1 MSFRYTNRGRNMN
14 GRPLFTPK
22 DLLFFVYLLPFRML
36 AANLPVKVVRRLG
49 GLLVHIYSL
58 FAIRKQRCIEKR
70 LTLAFQGSR
79 GRRDIE
85 KVANQYMR
93 HAGFKDIDDVIL
105 NRLTKEDLLQCSEI
119 KGLENLEEALSAKK
133 GVVLASGHFFANRL
147 GKRLLSEIGFP
158 VLSVRNNSP
167 RRHPRVGRV
176 ASKHLKPRYVDFVNQ
191 VVKDYVV
198 IQDKDC
204 TLKILE
210 RLRRNG
216 LVDIH
221 VDAGHSYH
229 MIEYPFLGTKRFFPA
244 GFLRIVYLTGAA
256 VVPMLCTGNSCS
268 FTIIFEKPVA
278 FQETSHQ
285 ETFMSENLARL
296 VEVLE
301 SQVLQYTD
309 QWVLWGVNL

>member
-1 MSFRYTNRGRNMN
+1 MIHLYGS
-14 GRPLFTPK
+14 
-22 DLLFFVYLLPFRML
+22 L
-36 AANLPVKVVRRLG
+36 AA
-49 GLLVHIYSL
+49 
-58 FAIRKQRCIEKR
+58 RKQRAIEER
-70 LTLAFQGSR
+70 LALATKNSPGT
-79 GRRDIE
+79 RDIG
-85 KVANQYMR
+85 KVAKQYILN
-93 HAGFKDIDDVIL
+93 AGRKDIDDVIL
-105 NRLTKEDLLQCSEI
+105 NRLTKEDLLQCSKI
-119 KGLENLEEALSAKK
+119 KGLENLEAALSAKK

-147 GKRLLSEIGFP
+147 GKRLLSEIGYP

-167 RRHPRVGRV
+167 RRHPPVGRV
-176 ASKHLKPRYVDFVNQ
+176 ASKYLKQRYVNFVNQ
-191 VVKDYVV
+191 IVKDYVA

-229 MIEYPFLGTKRFFPA
+229 MMERPFLGIKRLFPA

-256 VVPMLCTGNSCS
+256 VVPMLCIGDSSS
-268 FTIIFEKPVA
+268 FTVIFEEPAK
-278 FQETSHQ
+278 FQETSDQ

-301 SQVLQYTD
+301 SQVSQYPE
-309 QWVLWGVNL
+309 QWALWGHNL

>member
-1 MSFRYTNRGRNMN
+1 MN
-14 GRPLFTPK
+14 GRPLFTPR
-22 DLLFFVYLLPFRML
+22 DLLFLVYLLPVRKL
-36 AANLPVKVVRRLG
+36 AGILPVKVVRRIG
-49 GLLVHIYSL
+49 ILVVYTYSL
-58 FAIRKQRCIEKR
+58 LAIRKQRSIQKR
-70 LTLAFQGSR
+70 LTLAFQDSR
-79 GRRDIE
+79 RKRDAQ
-85 KVANQYMR
+85 KVANQYIR

-105 NRLTKEDLLQCSEI
+105 NKLTKEDLLKCAEI

-133 GVVLASGHFFANRL
+133 GVILASGHFFANRL

-176 ASKHLKPRYVDFVNQ
+176 ASKYLKPRYVDFVNQ

-221 VDAGHSYH
+221 VDARHSYH
-229 MIEYPFLGTKRFFPA
+229 MIERPFLGTKRFFPA
-244 GFLRIVYLTGAA
+244 GFLRIVYLTGAP
-256 VVPMLCTGNSCS
+256 VVPMLCIGNSS
-268 FTIIFEKPVA
+268 AFTIIFQKRVE
-278 FQETSHQ
+278 FQQTSDQ

-296 VEVLE
+296 VKILE

-309 QWVLWGVNL
+309 QWALWGFNL

>member
-1 MSFRYTNRGRNMN
+1 MGFRYTNRGRNMN

-36 AANLPVKVVRRLG
+36 AANLPVKVVRRIG
-49 GLLVHIYSL
+49 TLVVHTYSL
-58 FAIRKQRCIEKR
+58 LAIRKQRSVQKR
-70 LTLAFQGSR
+70 LTLAFQDSR
-79 GRRDIE
+79 GKGDVQ
-85 KVANQYMR
+85 KVANQYIH

-105 NRLTKEDLLQCSEI
+105 NRLTKEDLLKCSEI
-119 KGLENLEEALSAKK
+119 KGLENLEAALSAKK

-147 GKRLLSEIGFP
+147 GKRLLSEIGYP
-158 VLSVRNNSP
+158 VLSIRNNSP

-176 ASKHLKPRYVDFVNQ
+176 ASKYLKPRYVDFVNQ
-191 VVKDYVV
+191 VIKDYVV

-229 MIEYPFLGTKRFFPA
+229 MMEYPFLGTKRFFPA

-268 FTIIFEKPVA
+268 FTIILEKPVE
-278 FQETSHQ
+278 FQETSDQ
-285 ETFMSENLARL
+285 ETFMSKNLARL
-296 VEVLE
+296 VEILE
-301 SQVLQYTD
+301 SQVLKYAD
-309 QWVLWGVNL
+309 QWALWGFNL